1 MKKFTWYKKLATF
14 YRTHTF
20 LKLLGTVAVVA
31 ALLLLI
37 WYIPVAGVKKS
48 KLPTIQ
54 QTDAELSGE
63 EISKDAGEVLV
74 AETDEK
80 ALYIDT
86 KTMNLR
92 VVDKKTKKEW
102 NSLYLKSSQSTEQSL
117 LTLIALG
124 EDNNLYEYNSFEY
137 CTLLGTY
144 QINRITNGVRIVMQ
158 FGEGE
163 STSFYEYFPS
173 KMPIERFEGFF
184 LDGADRLVE
193 EGTLTKEIAEKYKQT
208 IQLIYR
214 KNQAE
219 NSYAVANNATPP
231 TSATKQLIEFAK
243 LLGYTTEM
251 LVEDSEAFGLS
262 VTFREP
268 ASFELELEAVLD
280 GKDFLVRIP
289 TDRMST
295 GNSFYTIQNIRVL
308 PNFGATASTDI
319 EDGYILVPDGA
330 GALFKFNS
338 YSSTVPD
345 YIRPVYDNDYYSDY
359 YFMPEY
365 GEELRMPIYGMTY
378 GMDESATHGFLA
390 IIEDGAET
398 SYINVKLAGVGNE
411 SGSLYNKVYASF
423 DTVQYSRVKVYGPY
437 SEESATYLTKTDPIS
452 MNYTIRYQL
461 FPEQVD
467 YFDMAVSY
475 RNYLTDLWG
484 KQELI
489 YPDKQGLYFDFIG
502 TLSLTKRFLGIPY
515 DSEYSMTTYQELSEI
530 LQTEAEKNLILEY
543 SGFFNGGLANE
554 LYRHT
559 DLTSANGKKKDLK
572 ALRELAE
579 QQNTPLYF
587 EASISTVYEEG
598 NGFYASSHAVHNYS
612 DSPAQIYRYFSP
624 LGIMDGYAYDYTKYY
639 YLLSPYYLPGIANNF
654 LKDSKDYEKISI
666 PDLAQYVYSDYKYN
680 RGVTPAQ
687 AFDVVDQTL
696 DKMAQQKELSLTNP
710 NMESVKYAKVA
721 TDISRES
728 SDYKTFDTTIPFR
741 QLVLNGLTIETTEN
755 VNMSTKSPDYYV
767 LQAVELAMYPKFTL
781 TAKNVDV
788 LKNGAYSYLYSTEYS
803 KLKQT
808 IDQVYQ
814 KVAEAF
820 TQIGSSKIVDH
831 YRLADQVFC
840 TEYESGVSVITNYNL
855 KDVTVNG
862 QTLEALSYRLEK

>member
-1 MKKFTWYKKLATF
+1 MKKWYKKLATF
-14 YRTHTF
+14 YRTRTF
-20 LKLLGTVAVVA
+20 LKLFGTVAVVV

-48 KLPTIQ
+48 KLPNAQ
-54 QTDAELSGE
+54 QSDAELAGE
-63 EISKDAGEVLV
+63 EIKKDTGEVLV
-74 AETDEK
+74 AEADGK

-92 VVDKKTKKEW
+92 VVDQKTKKEW
-102 NSLYLKSSQSTEQSL
+102 NSLYLKSSQPTEQSL

-137 CTLLGTY
+137 CTSLGTY
-144 QINRITNGVRIVMQ
+144 QMNRITNGVRITMQ

-163 STSFYEYFPS
+163 STNFYEYFPA
-173 KMPIERFEGFF
+173 KMPIERFEEFF
-184 LDGADRLVE
+184 LAGADRLVA
-193 EGTLTKEIAEKYKQT
+193 EGTLETAQAEKYKQT

-219 NSYAVANNATPP
+219 GSYAVANNATPP

-251 LVEDSEAFGLS
+251 LIEDSDVFGLA

-268 ASFELELEAVLD
+268 ASFQLELEAVLD
-280 GKDFLVRIP
+280 GGDFLVRIP

-308 PNFGATASTDI
+308 PNFGTMASTDM
-319 EDGYILVPDGA
+319 EEGYILVPDGA
-330 GALFKFNS
+330 GALFEFNS
-338 YSSTVPD
+338 YSATVPD

-378 GMDESATHGFLA
+378 GKDESATHGFLA

-411 SGSLYNKVYASF
+411 SGSSYNKVYASF
-423 DTVQYSRVKVYGPY
+423 DATQYSKVKVYGPY
-437 SEESATYLTKTDPIS
+437 SEESATYLAKTDPIM

-475 RNYLTDLWG
+475 RNYLSSRWG
-484 KQELI
+484 KQEMSSQNE
-489 YPDKQGLYFDFIG
+489 QGLYLDFIG

-530 LQTEAEKNLILEY
+530 LQAEADKNLILEY
-543 SGFFNGGLANE
+543 SGFFNGGLSNE
-554 LYRHT
+554 LYKHT
-559 DLTSANGKKKDLK
+559 KLTSANGKKKDLT
-572 ALRELAE
+572 ALEELAE
-579 QQNTPLYF
+579 QQKKPLYL
-587 EASISTVYEEG
+587 EASLSTVYEKG
-598 NGFYASSHAVHNYS
+598 SGFYASNHAVHNYS
-612 DSPAQIYRYFSP
+612 DTPAQIYRYFAP
-624 LGIMDGYAYDYTKYY
+624 LGVMDGIAYDYTKYC
-639 YLLSPYYLPGIANNF
+639 YLVSPYYLPGLTKSF
-654 LKDSKDYEKISI
+654 LKETKDYSKIAV

-680 RGVTPAQ
+680 RGATPTQ
-687 AFDVVDQTL
+687 AFDVVDQVL
-696 DKMAQQKELSLTNP
+696 DQMAQEKGLSLANP
-710 NMESVKYAKVA
+710 NMELARYAEVV

-728 SDYKTFDTTIPFR
+728 SDYKTFFTTIPFR
-741 QLVLNGLTIETTEN
+741 QLVLHGLTMQTTEN
-755 VNMSTKSPDYYV
+755 VNMSSKSPEYYI

-803 KLKQT
+803 KLKT
-808 IDQVYQ
+808 VIDQVY
-814 KVAEAF
+814 KEVTEAF
-820 TQIGSSKIVDH
+820 SQIGSQKIVNH

-862 QTLEALSYRLEK
+862 QTLKALSYRLEK